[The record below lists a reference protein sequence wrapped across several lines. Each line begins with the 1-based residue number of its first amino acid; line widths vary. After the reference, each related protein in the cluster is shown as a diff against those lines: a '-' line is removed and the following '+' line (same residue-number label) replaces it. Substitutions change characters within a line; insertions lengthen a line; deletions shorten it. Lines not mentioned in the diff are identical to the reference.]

1 MERII
6 LFKISSILA
15 FLTLIFNTGNAMAQ
29 EDAFYVNVT
38 TGTDNVATHGLSAD
52 TPWATLEFALAQFT
66 SDGAYASQDEF
77 NIYISGVAKAD
88 AGSASLTTLSG
99 ENKVFNFYGEGPN
112 RSFIQPSDD
121 YSSDV
126 QGFEIN
132 TTVSFNNI
140 TVRNYSTMIS
150 DINGPAFKVNTTGQ
164 LTLNNVNVVDNHGN
178 NKGGAIYSKGK
189 LKIHN
194 SYLSENTTHAN
205 GSVLYVDE
213 GELEMINSVIT
224 NNTLRNTGWTTGAVT
239 LITQS
244 EKLIT
249 SIKLI
254 NNTIYN
260 NFNSGSGGVVGVF
273 VNEQSSG
280 IDQITLAN
288 NVFSKSTRGN
298 NSSTNS
304 FEWKGKRSND
314 LYTTLEIQNNF
325 IDKTNVSGSFTGNG
339 NILDATQNDNIL
351 VDYNFVSQNGGNYL
365 RVAVNSPLID
375 AGNNTF
381 APAEDKNGQSRVGTS
396 DIGAV
401 EFLPL
406 EEEDFYIDAQN
417 GDDTNAGTIEAPFK
431 TLEHARYHLL
441 GYTGK
446 TLWMKGTF
454 NINNLMVEEEETIS
468 FKGWDEHVVFN
479 PENPGRFMEINGTV
493 TLDRVKVSGYSYT
506 ENGGAITV
514 GEEGTLNVLNSIFTN
529 NSVVDGETTLFGG
542 AILSLGTLEIY
553 NSYFAE
559 NEASSR
565 GSAIAAASGT
575 FIMKNTT
582 VYNNLTHS
590 GQGAVA
596 VYSNTK
602 QTTKLTLENNS
613 IIGNYSQ
620 KDGAPV
626 TGTSGVL
633 LNDYN
638 NPIEIVNFS
647 NNLIYSKYSPLS
659 ATWSV
664 DVSTSSANIITEN
677 TATFRNNVFQN
688 KSGNMTVPEGQNNI
702 IVADGDMT
710 VDEQMNVARELSTNH
725 LGVNYLALLE
735 NSIAIDAGDITLG
748 TDKDINDKNIRNE
761 RDAGAYEFGGFDI
774 ATITLGNTSKVYT
787 GSELQPLVTVKDKEG
802 NDITD
807 LVSYSATYNGET
819 SLPINSGEYA
829 VVVTVDDAGY
839 YGNAQSTFTVTKA
852 EGVITISEEDLSVV
866 YNGDPQE
873 VIATSAYAYTSKYKD
888 AEGTDLLQAPTN
900 VGEYQVT
907 VSINDANY
915 TGEYSDTFVITKAKP
930 IISISDLVYTYNSN
944 AQSATVSVTGVKE
957 EDLSAFTT
965 VTYTQ
970 SEVEVTPIEVGEYQ
984 VNVSVLSENYEGNTV
999 ATLEI
1004 KDKLEAK
1011 ITATSSTIYN
1021 GVAQA
1026 VSYDITDQNDT
1037 PITVNEVTVTYNGTT
1052 EVPVNA
1058 GSYNLVITI
1067 DDPEYKGA
1075 YASTYTIEKATPTI
1089 SISDLSYTYNG
1100 VTQSATVSVT
1110 GVKEEDLSAFTTV
1123 TYTQSEVEVTPIEVG
1138 EYQVNVSVLSENY
1151 EGNTTATLEIK
1162 DKLEAKIS
1170 AILST
1175 VYNGSSQAVSYSIT
1189 DQNDTPIIVNEV
1201 MVTYNGSIE
1210 APVNAGSYN
1219 LVITVNDPEYKGVL
1233 VSTYTIEKALP
1244 TIEISGLSY
1253 IFDGENKEAT
1263 VAVTGI
1269 NNEDLS
1275 ASATVEYTQTG
1286 VLVTPKAV
1294 GEYIV
1299 SVMVN
1304 TDNYLGEKTATL
1316 VINDK
1321 LEASIVITTSSNT
1334 YTGEAQ
1340 AIEYTI
1346 TNQDGN
1352 TITVDQVEVTY
1363 NEAAAVPTN
1372 AGTYTVKVTV
1382 TDNLYFGSEES
1393 TYTIEKA
1400 IAEVTIADLEQT
1412 YDGTEK
1418 SVSVATDI
1426 EGLQVTITYDGEE
1439 TVPSE
1444 VGEYEVIA
1452 TIVDDNYEGS
1462 ATATLKIT
1470 EEEPPLS
1477 VEDDLLG
1484 VSVYPNPNN
1493 GEFTVDLGSA
1503 SGSVVVYTISGV
1515 EVYSADIMNKSVIK
1529 LPSNSRGVL
1538 IVKIIS
1544 GTRSKVQKIQVR

>member
-15 FLTLIFNTGNAMAQ
+15 FLALIFNTGNAIAQ
-29 EDAFYVNVT
+29 EEAFYVNTT
-38 TGTDNVATHGLSAD
+38 TGIDNVATHGLSAD
-52 TPWATLEFALAQFT
+52 SPWATLEFALAQFAT
-66 SDGAYASQDEF
+66 DGAYASQSEF
-77 NIYISGVAKAD
+77 NIYISGIAKAD
-88 AGSASLTTLSG
+88 AGSTSLTTLSG

-112 RSFIQPSDD
+112 ASFIEPSDD
-121 YSSDV
+121 YNSDV

-132 TTVSFNNI
+132 TTVSFNDI
-140 TVRNYSTMIS
+140 TVRNYSTMTS
-150 DINGPAFKVNTTGQ
+150 DVNGPAFKVNASGQ
-164 LTLNNVNVVDNHGN
+164 LTLNNVNVVNNHGN

-213 GELEMINSVIT
+213 GELEIINSIIT

-244 EKLIT
+244 EKFIT
-249 SIKLI
+249 SIKMI

-260 NFNSGSGGVVGVF
+260 NFNSGNGGVVGVF

-288 NVFSKSTRGN
+288 NIFSKSIRGN
-298 NSSTNS
+298 KSSTNS

-314 LYTTLEIQNNF
+314 VYTTLEIQNNF
-325 IDKTNVSGSFTGNG
+325 IDKTNESGSFTGNG
-339 NILDATQNDNIL
+339 NILDDAQNDNIL
-351 VDYNFVSQNGGNYL
+351 IDHNFVSSNGGNYL
-365 RVAVNSPLID
+365 KIAVNSPLID
-375 AGNNTF
+375 AGNDSY
-381 APAEDKNGQSRVGTS
+381 APVEDKNGQTRVGTA

-401 EFLPL
+401 EFMPL
-406 EEEDFYIDAQN
+406 EGDDFYIDAQN
-417 GDDTNAGTIEAPFK
+417 GHDSNAGTMEAPFK
-431 TLEHARYHLL
+431 TLEHAKYHLM

-454 NINNLMVEEEETIS
+454 NVSDLMISEGEEIT
-468 FKGWDEHVVFN
+468 FKGWGEHAVFN
-479 PENPGRFMEINGTV
+479 PVTTGRFLEVNGTV
-493 TLDRVKVSGYSYT
+493 TLDRVTVSGYSYT

-529 NSVVDGETTLFGG
+529 NSVVDGERVLFGG
-542 AILSLGTLEIY
+542 AILSSGVLEVH

-582 VYNNLTHS
+582 VYNNFTHS

-596 VYSNTK
+596 IYSNTK

-620 KDGAPV
+620 KEGEPIS
-626 TGTSGVL
+626 GTSGVL

-659 ATWSV
+659 ASWSA
-664 DVSTSSANIITEN
+664 DIGTSSANIITEN
-677 TATFRNNVFQN
+677 TATFRHNVFQN

-702 IVADGDMT
+702 IVADGDLT

-725 LGVNYLALLE
+725 FGVKYLALLE
-735 NSIAIDAGDITLG
+735 SSIAIDAGDITLG

-761 RDAGAYEFGGFDI
+761 RDAGAYEFGGFDV
-774 ATITLGNTSKVYT
+774 ATITLDNATTVYT
-787 GSELQPLVTVKDKEG
+787 GSEIQPSFTIKDNEE

-807 LVSYSATYNGET
+807 IVSYTATYNGET
-819 SLPINSGEYA
+819 SAPINAGEYE

-839 YGNAQSTFTVTKA
+839 YGTTQSTFTVTKA
-852 EGVITISEEDLSVV
+852 KGVITISEEDLAVE

-873 VIATSAYAYTSKYKD
+873 VNATSAYAYTSKYKD
-888 AEGTDLLQAPTN
+888 AEGTDLAEAPTN

-915 TGEYSDTFVITKAKP
+915 TGEYSDTYIITKAKP
-930 IISISDLVYTYNSN
+930 IISISDLVYTYNGN
-944 AQSATVSVTGVKE
+944 AQSTTVSVTGVKD
-957 EDLSAFTT
+957 EDLSSFTT
-965 VTYTQ
+965 VIYTQ
-970 SEVEVTPIEVGEYQ
+970 SETEVTPIEIGEYM
-984 VNVSVLSENYEGNTV
+984 VNVSVSSDNYEGSST
-999 ATLEI
+999 AILEI

-1021 GVAQA
+1021 GSAQA
-1026 VSYDITDQNDT
+1026 VSYEITDQNDT
-1037 PITVNEVTVTYNGTT
+1037 PISVNEVTVTYNGTT

-1058 GSYNLVITI
+1058 GSYDLVITI

-1089 SISDLSYTYNG
+1089 SISDLSYIYNG
-1100 VTQSATVSVT
+1100 SDREATVIVT
-1110 GVKEEDLSAFTTV
+1110 GINSEDLSSFTTV
-1123 TYTQSEVEVTPIEVG
+1123 TYTQSETEVTPNVVG
-1138 EYQVNVSVLSENY
+1138 EYMVNVSVSSDNY
-1151 EGNTTATLEIK
+1151 EGSSTAILEIK
-1162 DKLEAKIS
+1162 DKLEA
-1170 AILST
+1170 
-1175 VYNGSSQAVSYSIT
+1175 
-1189 DQNDTPIIVNEV
+1189 
-1201 MVTYNGSIE
+1201 
-1210 APVNAGSYN
+1210 
-1219 LVITVNDPEYKGVL
+1219 
-1233 VSTYTIEKALP
+1233 
-1244 TIEISGLSY
+1244 
-1253 IFDGENKEAT
+1253 
-1263 VAVTGI
+1263 
-1269 NNEDLS
+1269 
-1275 ASATVEYTQTG
+1275 
-1286 VLVTPKAV
+1286 
-1294 GEYIV
+1294 
-1299 SVMVN
+1299 
-1304 TDNYLGEKTATL
+1304 
-1316 VINDK
+1316 
-1321 LEASIVITTSSNT
+1321 SIVIKSTSKT
-1334 YTGEAQ
+1334 YNAEAQ

-1346 TNQDGN
+1346 TDNEGQ
-1352 TITVDQVEVTY
+1352 TISVDQIDVTY
-1363 NEAAAVPTN
+1363 NDVNEVPIN
-1372 AGTYTVKVTV
+1372 AGIYQVMITISDDIYK
-1382 TDNLYFGSEES
+1382 GSIES

-1400 IAEVTIADLEQT
+1400 VAELTISDLEHI

-1418 SVSVATDI
+1418 SVTVSTDV
-1426 EGLQVTITYDGEE
+1426 ENLQVTVTYDGEE
-1439 TVPSE
+1439 TVPVE

-1452 TIVDDNYEGS
+1452 TIVEDNYEGS

-1477 VEDDLLG
+1477 VEDELLG

-1493 GEFTVDLGSA
+1493 GEFTVDLSGT
-1503 SGSVVVYTISGV
+1503 SGSLVAYTISGV
-1515 EVYSADIMNKSVIK
+1515 EVYATEIMNKSVIK
-1529 LPSNSRGVL
+1529 LPSTYKGVL
-1538 IVKIIS
+1538 ILKIVS
-1544 GTRSKVQKIQVR
+1544 GTKAKIQKIHVK